1 MSNLKQ
7 KVLFLIENLDD
18 NRAAQPLSII
28 VQYID
33 KTKFDVTVCAINAG
47 GQYES
52 VIKENANY
60 DKRELI
66 IGMSAG
72 NVITSL
78 KAIQSASE

>member
-1 MSNLKQ
+1 MS
-7 KVLFLIENLDD
+7 LIIPPTLTIAHWRENENL
-18 NRAAQPLSII
+18 LII
-28 VQYID
+28 
-33 KTKFDVTVCAINAG
+33 KC
-47 GQYES
+47 
-52 VIKENANY
+52 KENANY